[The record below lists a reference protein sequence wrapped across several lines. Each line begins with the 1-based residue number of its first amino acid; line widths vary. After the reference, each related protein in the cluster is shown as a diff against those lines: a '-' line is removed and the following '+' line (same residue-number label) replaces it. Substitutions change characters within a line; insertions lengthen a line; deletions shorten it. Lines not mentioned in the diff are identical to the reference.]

1 MTLASVAT
9 ALCAALG
16 APASAACVVL
26 AGTGDGFDKE
36 TAASRAQLALEDY
49 IKAVQGREPSRRGH
63 RQGHALIA
71 LEALRTFRL
80 GFLVLRV
87 PV

>member
-26 AGTGDGFDKE
+26 AGTGDGFDKK

-49 IKAVQGREPSRRGH
+49 IKQYKAENHLGAVTVKATHS
-63 RQGHALIA
+63 
-71 LEALRTFRL
+71 LRLKLL
-80 GFLVLRV
+80 GPFGSDFWY
-87 PV
+87 